1 MSNLKTKK
9 RKNLTEVEQTK
20 PPQLELFELDD
31 HNSNNYSNTIEIYD
45 MMPKYHFGPVSRE
58 KGKLVDSL
66 PVLEREFLFRDK
78 RFKLNISPAG
88 LINKES
94 GKTIYYYPSQR
105 EELVEDVLRKL
116 SASRE
121 RGVYLDGEAGVK
133 FTLYE
138 VQQELEKIGHGYNIS
153 EIKQAIEICARSV
166 IEIVSRDGNE
176 ISYTSNIFPFVAIEK
191 RDRMDGK
198 NMAVVQ
204 FHPLVTKSINEGTF
218 RLINYERMM
227 CMKMPLA
234 RWLHKRISHIFTQAT
249 PYSPY
254 TIKLS
259 TIVRDSGMKVYKTIS
274 ERIRQVSKA
283 MEELKGANIISKYEI
298 SKKLEKNKILDATY
312 SLYVSDEFVADVK
325 KANKVKNL
333 ELREE
338 KQNNIGIEDLV
349 VLRKEMERD
358 IYGLSKT
365 VINGYVGKTNT
376 KAEKEEL
383 MNALKAAEEWIKKNV
398 NKNDED
404 FHPARITMAAI
415 KNKYLPQS
423 AVISQ
428 KKEEKI
434 TRKSEPMLPI
444 NGEVKNRDEEWGR
457 VKSGLKKSY
466 DKEIY
471 DKWFTGIEL
480 KHSYETEVI
489 MVVPTKFLR
498 DWIKR
503 EYLLKLKELWQGQG
517 AEIKRVSVIS
527 EEELDNKF

>member
-1 MSNLKTKK
+1 MSNLKK
-9 RKNLTEVEQTK
+9 RKNLTEIEQTK
-20 PPQLELFELDD
+20 PPQLDLFELDD
-31 HNSNNYSNTIEIYD
+31 HNSNDYSNTIEVYD
-45 MMPKYHFGPVSRE
+45 MMPKYHFGPAKRE

-66 PVLEREFLFRDK
+66 PVLEREFIFRKK

-88 LINKES
+88 LIDKES

-116 SASRE
+116 SASKE

-138 VQQELEKIGHGYNIS
+138 VQKELEKIGHGYNIN

-176 ISYTSNIFPFVAIEK
+176 ISYTSNIFPLVAIEK
-191 RDRMDGK
+191 GDRMDGK

-204 FHPLVTKSINEGTF
+204 FHPLVTQSINDATF

-227 CMKMPLA
+227 SMKMPLA

-254 TIKLS
+254 PIKLS

-338 KQNNIGIEDLV
+338 RQNNISIEDSTELK
-349 VLRKEMERD
+349 KEMEKD
-358 IYGLSKT
+358 IYGLSRT
-365 VINGYVGKTNT
+365 VINGYIGRTNT

-383 MNALKAAEEWIKKNV
+383 MNALKAAEEWIKKNAQQ
-398 NKNDED
+398 NDED
-404 FHPARITMAAI
+404 FHPARITMAAL
-415 KNKYLPQS
+415 KNRYLPKS
-423 AVISQ
+423 AVISH
-428 KKEEKI
+428 KKEEKP
-434 TRKSEPMLPI
+434 TKKLEPILPI
-444 NGEVKNRDEEWGR
+444 NGEIKNRDKEWGKVR
-457 VKSGLKKSY
+457 VELKKAY

-471 DKWFTGIEL
+471 DKWLSKIEL
-480 KHSYETEVI
+480 AHSYEEEVI
-489 MVVPTKFLR
+489 MSLPTKFLR
-498 DWIKR
+498 DWVKK
-503 EYLLKLKELWQGQG
+503 EYMSTIKELWLGQG
-517 AEIKRVSVIS
+517 TEIKRVSIIC
-527 EEELDNKF
+527 EEEPNYKL